1 MKELETTKRK
11 TKTKR
16 SMVLFVCVQCVP
28 KEIANE
34 YTHSLTNLFILPLFS
49 KHSQLKA
56 PGTEGDE
63 GKATKGVQYRLVVS
77 LSESRRKGQRSG
89 FKTCVSQRYRCL
101 FVLCSRRI
109 MFRPLHKRPNYH
121 THKLEPGY

>member
-77 LSESRRKGQRSG
+77 FSEGRRKDKDQ
-89 FKTCVSQRYRCL
+89 VSKHVFLNGTVVCL
-101 FVLCSRRI
+101 FCALVA
-109 MFRPLHKRPNYH
+109 
-121 THKLEPGY
+121 